1 MTTTTR
7 HPARFVD
14 GTFAALNSDN
24 PILGVSA
31 VDIAEEDLAEHL
43 DVTLAEI
50 AALPADTYSD
60 EECEAYTQ
68 DAMAR
73 HLQDITA
80 LEASPVTFLGIAGCA
95 DAYERAWERN
105 ADSRARAARERW
117 DAMQAAEARADVA
130 REARRAR
137 DARTA
142 RARRAARI
150 GYLPRVSGVAL
161 GLDFA
166 AIAAADDEYAVA
178 ARGDLALA
186 GLL

>member
-1 MTTTTR
+1 MTSTTP
-7 HPARFVD
+7 HPAQFIDAV
-14 GTFAALNSDN
+14 FAALNSDN
-24 PILGVSA
+24 PPAIVSA
-31 VDIAEEDLAEHL
+31 VDVARDDLAEQL
-43 DVTLAEI
+43 DATLTEI
-50 AALPADTYSD
+50 AALPADTYTD
-60 EECEAYTQ
+60 GEREAYTH
-68 DAMAR
+68 DAMER
-73 HLQDITA
+73 HLQEVAA
-80 LEASPVTFLGIAGCA
+80 LKASPVAFLGIAGCA
-95 DAYERAWERN
+95 DAYERAQERN
-105 ADSRARAARERW
+105 AAARARAARERW
-117 DAMQAAEARADVA
+117 DAMQAADVA

-150 GYLPRVSGVAL
+150 GYLPRVSGVEL

>member
-1 MTTTTR
+1 MTSTTH
-7 HPARFVD
+7 HPTRFVD
-14 GTFAALNSDN
+14 GQFAVLNGNDRALD
-24 PILGVSA
+24 VSA
-31 VDIAEEDLAEHL
+31 VDIAKEDLAEQL
-43 DVTLAEI
+43 DATLTEI
-50 AALPADTYSD
+50 AALPADTYTD
-60 EECEAYTQ
+60 GEREAYTH
-68 DAMAR
+68 DAMER
-73 HLQDITA
+73 HLQDVAA
-80 LEASPVTFLGIAGCA
+80 LEASPVAFLGIAGCA
-95 DAYERAWERN
+95 DAYERAQERN
-105 ADSRARAARERW
+105 AAARARAARERW
-117 DAMQAAEARADVA
+117 DAMQAADVA

-150 GYLPRVSGVAL
+150 GYLPRVSGVEL